1 MPSACRFRPCIDLH
15 QGKVK
20 QIVGSSLSDD
30 PSKGPITNFEA
41 EGSSADFAAMYAKD
55 RLLGGHVI
63 KLGPDNEE
71 AALAALRA
79 YPGGLQIGGGVT
91 PANAL
96 SYLEAGASHVIL
108 TSYVFSEGRLDAAR
122 LAEVVKVVGRERLVL
137 DLSCRRREPGG
148 PFFVV
153 TDRWQKFTDLEV
165 SEATLRELSA
175 HCVEFL
181 VHAVDVEG
189 KQSGIEEDLVKALGQ
204 WSPIP
209 VTYAGGARNLE
220 DCALIDK
227 LGGGKVDVT
236 IGSALDIFGG
246 AFPYQGVVEWDA
258 AQAEAALQPPAVCP
272 FHMPAAVMPGWR
284 VAAAA
289 AAVLVGLYASRRRA

>member
-1 MPSACRFRPCIDLH
+1 MRLTAS
-15 QGKVK
+15 
-20 QIVGSSLSDD
+20 GSSHAS
-30 PSKGPITNFEA
+30 PEGGGRWA
-41 EGSSADFAAMYAKD
+41 EGSLSRRGPSGGTRWRFAPPPTI
-55 RLLGGHVI
+55 R
-63 KLGPDNEE
+63 
-71 AALAALRA
+71 
-79 YPGGLQIGGGVT
+79 
-91 PANAL
+91 
-96 SYLEAGASHVIL
+96 
-108 TSYVFSEGRLDAAR
+108 
-122 LAEVVKVVGRERLVL
+122 
-137 DLSCRRREPGG
+137 
-148 PFFVV
+148 
-153 TDRWQKFTDLEV
+153 
-165 SEATLRELSA
+165 
-175 HCVEFL
+175 
-181 VHAVDVEG
+181 
-189 KQSGIEEDLVKALGQ
+189 

-284 VAAAA
+284 VAAAV